1 MNQLAVSQDLVAA
14 ICVEL
19 AKKKKKKEK
28 STVSVLV
35 NNYCMCGALVAEV
48 V

>member
-1 MNQLAVSQDLVAA
+1 MLNWQ
-14 ICVEL
+14 
-19 AKKKKKKEK
+19 KKKKK

-35 NNYCMCGALVAEV
+35 NDYCMCGALVAEV

>member
-1 MNQLAVSQDLVAA
+1 MLNWQ
-14 ICVEL
+14 
-19 AKKKKKKEK
+19 KKKK

>member
-19 AKKKKKKEK
+19 AKKKKEK

>member
-19 AKKKKKKEK
+19 AKKKK

-48 V
+48 VR

>member
-19 AKKKKKKEK
+19 AKKKKK

-35 NNYCMCGALVAEV
+35 NDYCMCGALVAEV